1 MNRLLG
7 FPKIFKPAVMN
18 GIKSIGS
25 QILQGDEPLPHAFL
39 LQEHDLVEMDETFL
53 RITNEHDFQKKFGRI
68 PPVMKVYAPD
78 EAQLRRLGIILPLH
92 ISSNRVI
99 PLPLILDTGAP
110 ESLYFGTGAFQILNE
125 ANLIKKV
132 TGVLPYRLLG
142 TLYRGKKHIEKPLV
156 DCVPIRYEYNMRG
169 DVRLNILGL
178 AALDKLDI
186 IHY

>member
-7 FPKIFKPAVMN
+7 LPKLFKPAVMD
-18 GIKSIGS
+18 GIKSIGC
-25 QILQGDEPLPHAFL
+25 QIIQGDEPFAHAFL
-39 LQEHDLVEMDETFL
+39 LQEQDLMKMDETFL
-53 RITNEHDFQKKFGRI
+53 RITNEHDFEKKFGNN
-68 PPVMKVYAPD
+68 PSVMKVYAPG

-110 ESLYFGTGAFQILNE
+110 ESLYLGTGAFGILNKE
-125 ANLIKKV
+125 NLI

-142 TLYRGKKHIEKPLV
+142 TLHRGKKYIEEPLV
-156 DCVPIRYEYNMRG
+156 DCLPIRYEANIIG

-178 AALDKLDI
+178 HALDKLDI